1 MVPKTPIA
9 TIKNDFK
16 HESKFLETFHENQEF
31 YAWQF
36 HLKLQKRQE
45 LLRHSIAEW
54 RLYPGRI
61 DPS

>member
-16 HESKFLETFHENQEF
+16 LESKFLETFQENQEY

-36 HLKLQKRQE
+36 RLKLQKRQE
-45 LLRHSIAEW
+45 LLRRTVAQW
-54 RLYPGRI
+54 RYLPE
-61 DPS
+61 PPNSN

>member
-1 MVPKTPIA
+1 MDPKTPIA

-16 HESKFLETFHENQEF
+16 HESKFLETFQENQEF

-36 HLKLQKRQE
+36 RLKLQKRQE

-54 RLYPGRI
+54 RLYPES
-61 DPS
+61 PKA

>member
-1 MVPKTPIA
+1 MKSKVPIA

-16 HESKFLETFHENQEF
+16 HESKFLETFQENQEY

-45 LLRHSIAEW
+45 LLRRSLATW
-54 RLYPGRI
+54 RLFPGRI
-61 DPS
+61 DPF